1 MDVGYKLKIIRLQN
15 NLKQQHIA
23 DVLGITR
30 SAYCSYEIGCRAVD
44 LDTLV
49 KISKFYNLPVDV
61 FFENELD
68 NAFVQDDSYEND
80 IETRF
85 LSQLSRKEIDLIV
98 KYRMMNKDDKKEIDD
113 LVDSKV
119 DK

>member
-1 MDVGYKLKIIRLQN
+1 MDFGYKLKIIRLQN
-15 NLKQQHIA
+15 NLTQQHIA

-30 SAYCSYEIGCRAVD
+30 SAYCGYEIGRRAVA
-44 LDTLV
+44 LDTLLRL
-49 KISKFYNLPVDV
+49 SKFYNLPVDV
-61 FFENELD
+61 FLENELD

-80 IETRF
+80 VETRF

-98 KYRMMNKDDKKEIDD
+98 KYRMMSKDDKKEIDD
-113 LVDSKV
+113 LADSKV